1 MSDDEAGSFI
11 AGLMLGVVFT
21 AVVSCVGFKDHVS
34 STTWKRADAMC
45 MINKGAESV
54 EAKTMRGIVVVK
66 CGDGTVMVRTFA
78 DG

>member
-1 MSDDEAGSFI
+1 MSDETAGSFI
-11 AGLMLGVVFT
+11 GGLMLGVVFT
-21 AVVSCVGFKDHVS
+21 AVISCVGLKDYVS

-54 EAKTMRGIVVVK
+54 EAKTIREIVVVK